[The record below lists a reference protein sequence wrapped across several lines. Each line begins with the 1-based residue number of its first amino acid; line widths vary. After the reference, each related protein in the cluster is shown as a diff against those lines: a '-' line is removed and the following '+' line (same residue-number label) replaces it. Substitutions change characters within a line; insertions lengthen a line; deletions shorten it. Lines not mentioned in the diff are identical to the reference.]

1 MKVRNTTD
9 FDTRALRSW
18 LRRVVRHVEAALVK
32 GHPLGWPEQA
42 VRARATLILT
52 HCDVWVR
59 QTRRDQSAIALQA
72 HAGWLGRAEKQ
83 RALGNERSAQVAEE
97 NAERWILDGGT
108 GRAAYSGRRLRMTL
122 HGGDLVS
129 LLWLARH
136 ETWHLFGVRHEHFP
150 DSVMRETASSR
161 VAVALL
167 FGVTEGATLPRTPP
181 EPKSVPSVE
190 DRASAKLLRLTE
202 REKAWRTKL
211 KRAETALAKIR
222 KSKRYYAKQIAV
234 AAASAQKMPPR

>member
-9 FDTRALRSW
+9 FDTQAIRSW
-18 LRRVVRHVEAALVK
+18 LRRVVRHVEATFVK
-32 GHPLGWPEQA
+32 GHPLGWSEQA

-59 QTRRDQSAIALQA
+59 QTRRDQSAIALRA
-72 HAGWLGRAEKQ
+72 HAGWLEHAEKQ
-83 RALGNERSAQVAEE
+83 RALGHERSAQVAEE
-97 NAERWILDGGT
+97 RAERWILDGGS
-108 GRAAYSGRRLRMTL
+108 GRAAYSGRRLRLTL

-136 ETWHLFGVRHEHFP
+136 EVWHLFGARHEHFP
-150 DSVMRETASSR
+150 DSLMRETASSR

-167 FGVTEGATLPRTPP
+167 FGVTEGATLPPT
-181 EPKSVPSVE
+181 EPKPVPSVE
-190 DRASAKLLRLTE
+190 DRASAKLMRLTE

-222 KSKRYYAKQIAV
+222 RSKRYYEKQIAV
-234 AAASAQKMPPR
+234 AASAQKMPPR